1 MLLAV
6 ISYVTL
12 FGLLWILAA
21 FDKSYYKI
29 AVQMGLL
36 WTVYDTAFMQINAV
50 TFCLACSLYICETR
64 KKGVISML
72 ANYYSNLKKGQCGRS
87 KQLLSKDIN
96 YVDLAK
102 HLFVDVDNIEDSI
115 Q

>member
-1 MLLAV
+1 LAVLFLAV
-6 ISYVTL
+6 ISYIIL

-21 FDKSYYKI
+21 FDKSYHKI

-36 WTVYDTAFMQINAV
+36 WTVYDTALMLFNAF

-64 KKGVISML
+64 KKGVMSML
-72 ANYYSNLKKGQCGRS
+72 ANYYSKLKKGQCGRS

-102 HLFVDVDNIEDSI
+102 HLFIDVDNIE
-115 Q
+115 